1 LWCSL
6 KLIEHPEPAN
16 DFLSSLSPV
25 AFPDKSKEENT
36 TVSDVIAAIQR
47 EIDAFAG
54 TVGVA
59 AKNLGTGEEI
69 RVNADDETGTA
80 STIKVP
86 ILIELFRQVEAGEV
100 DLETKIADS
109 PETRTPGSG
118 ILRDLSVG
126 NPLSVRDIAIL
137 MIVVSDNTATNMLID
152 LLGMDRINATM
163 TEFGFPRTQ
172 LRNRIDFP
180 KIGDDVKE
188 LAVTTPGELAA
199 IMEALATGR
208 ILNDESRAEIK
219 RIMQMQHYLDNV
231 PRYLP
236 YTPYAEELDKPDNGL
251 RIANKTGGWTGF
263 RADMAL
269 VEWPGTQYVI
279 GIVADGDPDTR
290 FWAENEGSRVIGR
303 VSKLIFDHWGGDKLA
318 PIS

>member
-1 LWCSL
+1 MS
-6 KLIEHPEPAN
+6 
-16 DFLSSLSPV
+16 
-25 AFPDKSKEENT
+25 SKES
-36 TVSDVIAAIQR
+36 VLAAIQQ
-47 EIDAFAG
+47 EIDAFPG
-54 TVGVA
+54 YVGLA
-59 AKNLGTGEEI
+59 AKHLGTSEEI

-86 ILIELFRQVEAGEV
+86 ILIEVFRQVEAGTV

-126 NPLSVRDIAIL
+126 NQLSVRDVAIL
-137 MIVVSDNTATNMLID
+137 MIIVSDNTATNMLID
-152 LLGMDRINATM
+152 LLGMDRINQTM
-163 TEFGFPRTQ
+163 HDFGFTRTQ

-180 KIGDDVKE
+180 KIGDDVKG

-208 ILNDESRAEIK
+208 ILSDESRTEIK
-219 RIMQMQHYLDNV
+219 RIMQMQHYVDNV

-236 YTPYAEELDKPDNGL
+236 YTPFAAELDKPDNGL

-269 VEWPGTQYVI
+269 IEWPGTQYVI
-279 GIVADGDPDTR
+279 GIVSDKCPDPR
-290 FWAENEGSRVIGR
+290 FWAENPGNQVIGR
-303 VSKLIFDHWGGDKLA
+303 ISKLIFDYWGGDKLA

>member
-1 LWCSL
+1 
-6 KLIEHPEPAN
+6 
-16 DFLSSLSPV
+16 
-25 AFPDKSKEENT
+25 
-36 TVSDVIAAIQR
+36 VSDVVAAIQN
-47 EIDAFAG
+47 EIDAFDG

-69 RVNADDETGTA
+69 GVNADEETGTA
-80 STIKVP
+80 STVKVP
-86 ILIELFRQVEAGEV
+86 ILIEVFRQVEAGDV
-100 DLETKIADS
+100 DLETKIADG

-126 NPLSVRDIAIL
+126 NPLSVRDVAIL
-137 MIVVSDNTATNMLID
+137 MIIVSDNTATNMLID
-152 LLGMDRINATM
+152 LVGMDRINATM
-163 TEFGFPRTQ
+163 QECGFTRTQ

-180 KIGDDVKE
+180 KIGDDVKG
-188 LAVTTPGELAA
+188 LAVTTPRELAA

-236 YTPYAEELDKPDNGL
+236 YTPYAKELGKPDNGL
-251 RIANKTGGWTGF
+251 RIANKTGGWSGF

-269 VEWPGTQYVI
+269 VDWPGTRYVI
-279 GIVADGDPDTR
+279 GVVSDKHPDVR
-290 FWAENEGSRVIGR
+290 FWSENEGSRVIGR
-303 VSKLIFDHWGGDKLA
+303 ISKLIFDHWGGHTLA